1 MADDL
6 DQLVAQFTTELKTVM
21 NRFSG
26 LDWQH
31 VDTETLINA
40 QSRIPA
46 GEVRDEFATEYMF
59 LQGIWEAAAPHNG
72 LLPLRPAYRFLSQV
86 YSSVTPSDVNDHIWH
101 RLGAKTLEIVHGHTH
116 GVHVTGGFEF
126 VVTDADAQQL
136 LDEGLIA
143 EKEEAQ
149 HKSPKEIV
157 DGIAARLQ
165 KRLEGDNGEHPV
177 YRSLAERL
185 EKLRLQSAA
194 AVQQSIEWLREAFQL
209 ANDVVAA
216 EHAEEKDGAKGLGI
230 LPDPRINALTQIF
243 NEFAPADSPE
253 LMGLVVHEVD
263 KVVTQ
268 VRFDGWKA
276 DPEADRLVKRNLRT
290 ILRKFQLH
298 KTPGLFDR
306 AYQYIAQHY

>member
-1 MADDL
+1 M
-6 DQLVAQFTTELKTVM
+6 
-21 NRFSG
+21 
-26 LDWQH
+26 
-31 VDTETLINA
+31 
-40 QSRIPA
+40 
-46 GEVRDEFATEYMF
+46 
-59 LQGIWEAAAPHNG
+59 
-72 LLPLRPAYRFLSQV
+72 
-86 YSSVTPSDVNDHIWH
+86 
-101 RLGAKTLEIVHGHTH
+101 
-116 GVHVTGGFEF
+116 
-126 VVTDADAQQL
+126 
-136 LDEGLIA
+136 
-143 EKEEAQ
+143 
-149 HKSPKEIV
+149 

-165 KRLEGDNGEHPV
+165 KRLEGDSGEHPV

-194 AVQQSIEWLREAFQL
+194 AVQQSIEWLRDAFQL

-216 EHAEEKDGAKGLGI
+216 EHAEEKDGTKGLDI

-253 LMGLVVHEVD
+253 LMGLVLHEVD
-263 KVVTQ
+263 RVVTQ

-298 KTPGLFDR
+298 KTPRLFDR